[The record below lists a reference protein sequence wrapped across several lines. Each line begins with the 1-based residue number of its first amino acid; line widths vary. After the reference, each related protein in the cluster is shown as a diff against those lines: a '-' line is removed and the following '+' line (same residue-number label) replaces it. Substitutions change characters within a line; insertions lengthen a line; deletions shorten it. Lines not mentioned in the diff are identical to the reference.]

1 MTLTVNRDPVADIVP
16 HVDWSALDEPDPW
29 VPSHVL
35 REIVRDSPTDP
46 GLLTDLAA
54 VRGSLVEEP

>member
-1 MTLTVNRDPVADIVP
+1 MHMAREV
-16 HVDWSALDEPDPW
+16 SDEPDPW

-35 REIVRDSPTDP
+35 REIVRDSPADP